1 MYLYL
6 NGEEQTV
13 KVLHGSQNP
22 QGNIVNGTELYF
34 GHDSLASIDEVK
46 IQDLEPPIAEN
57 AFDIGPNMVIV
68 IIAVSLI
75 FAVAW
80 LLRRAIQLWI
90 IRPKI

>member
-1 MYLYL
+1 MAAEPLRATSL
-6 NGEEQTV
+6 TAPNSTLATTV
-13 KVLHGSQNP
+13 YA
-22 QGNIVNGTELYF
+22 T
-34 GHDSLASIDEVK
+34 IDEVK
-46 IQDLEPPIAEN
+46 IQDLEPPVAEN